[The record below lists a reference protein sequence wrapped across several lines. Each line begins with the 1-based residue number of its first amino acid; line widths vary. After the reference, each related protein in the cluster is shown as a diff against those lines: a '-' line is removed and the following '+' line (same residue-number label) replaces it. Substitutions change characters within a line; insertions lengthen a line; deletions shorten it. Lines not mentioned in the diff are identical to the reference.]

1 MKKFSTENLVT
12 VFSNVDYEGFNNLMF
27 DLARGEKMF
36 DEEGKETVVEEGYYH
51 INGTPINFDL
61 MNVNIIINAYGIQAA
76 TFEDVEEAYA
86 AYNAQADAT
95 TDNALPADID

>member
-1 MKKFSTENLVT
+1 MIKIWGKVI
-12 VFSNVDYEGFNNLMF
+12 
-27 DLARGEKMF
+27 AKEKIAKSVVVEV

-76 TFEDVEEAYA
+76 TFDNVEEAYA

-95 TDNALPADID
+95 TDNVLPADID